1 MPVQWTPRQTAA
13 IEARNCNLLVSAAAG
28 SGKTAVLVERICALA
43 REGHSIE
50 NMLVVTFTRAAAAE
64 MREKILLAFQKEA
77 DGGGAHAAHFAE
89 QSALV
94 EQASISTLHG
104 FCGDVLRT
112 YFPAAGVDP
121 TYRIGDD
128 RETASLRAEA
138 LQEVIREAYEE
149 GGADFESLAACWT
162 DEQIGQ
168 QVAEL
173 YRFLR
178 TQPEPWAWM
187 ERATADY
194 RADGAALE
202 GTPWVGSLLRA
213 ARARIASARVSVGQ
227 AIRICEQP
235 GGCAGYVAALESDLV
250 LLNRLNDAAGS
261 GYEALREALDAANFQ
276 NIGRIGKNDDKNLAK
291 QAKDLRDAAKQAV
304 MEGLRKGLFA
314 ASLGEHAAD
323 FRAQLPSLRA
333 LGTLARALDAAYGA
347 RKQARNLLD
356 YEDLEH
362 KALEA
367 TRHDWVAKALRER
380 YAWIFVDEYQD
391 SSVIQEELVNR
402 IAGADN
408 VFLVGDVK
416 QSIYRF
422 RQAEP
427 RLFLQK
433 AAAYSAEEGTA
444 HRRIDLNR
452 NFRSRP
458 NVLAAINHIFAHAMR
473 EEETEI
479 PYDREAMLYPG
490 LQPPD
495 TDPDVEL
502 HLLDASGE
510 AGAADDPPGD
520 EEDGAEKVAGE
531 PGSGPD
537 GVPNEGAPDFSLRLG
552 PGERL
557 AQEAA
562 LAAERIH
569 ALVGTGAL
577 VWDAKREEH
586 RPLRYR
592 DIVILL
598 RAAKN
603 VAQQIQR
610 ALEQRGIPVF
620 CDTGDSF
627 FAMPEVRMVIDLLR
641 VVDNPLNDTALLG
654 ALHGPAA
661 RLDNDALAAIRQACA
676 DPDASFYGAVQS
688 YLQREDALAEKLR
701 RFLVLLDSLRLCAK
715 ALPLDALVWRIY
727 EETGCYARAGSLPGG
742 RTRQANLHM
751 LAERAAALQ
760 QRRGAG
766 LPAFLWEAEQ
776 LRAQNDTLSA
786 KALGEHED
794 VVRIMTMHKS
804 KGLEFPVVICL
815 ELGRSFAQ
823 RSGARAPISCHSA
836 LGIALRRIDPE
847 LRVRYD
853 TLACDAHKLQRERE
867 TLADAT
873 RLLYVAMTR
882 AQDRLILIGHGNRAR
897 QPLSDRL
904 SRWALAAK
912 GDAGG
917 SLLTEARSMI
927 DLLMPPLV
935 GGAEGTASGGQPF
948 EKGAESARR
957 QWREEGGRKPSEPQS
972 ARCARQWR
980 TEGEGPNFMEC
991 PPCGHSGGDVST
1003 GRWSIQR
1010 RSAVVL
1016 PEVERARADAWLRE
1030 LNALPAPDAPSPVA
1044 LGLGSPPVE
1053 PLQDAPRWKT
1063 TVSAL
1068 LRKEQGEEAYVPP
1081 SPWPLF
1087 LEERFR
1093 PDLGLR
1099 GLDGAA
1105 RGAAFH
1111 TAMRALSLEPLR
1123 GLRGEALRE
1132 EIAGQLDGLVAGE
1145 RLRQAER
1152 DSLRAEEMAAF
1163 FASELGRRM
1172 LASGTVRREWAFNL
1186 RIAAEE
1192 AGAEV
1197 QLVQG
1202 VLDCCFIPSDAADA
1216 AAKDRGWVLLDYK
1229 TDADPDT
1236 DALRERYAPQIALYA
1251 QALTRI
1257 TNLPVTTAALYLVK
1271 KGTFEVYDAHELIG
1285 NANE

>member
-1 MPVQWTPRQTAA
+1 MPIQWTPRQHAA
-13 IEARNCNLLVSAAAG
+13 ITARNCNLLVAAAAG

-50 NMLVVTFTRAAAAE
+50 HMLVVTFTRAAAAE

-77 DGGGAHAAHFAE
+77 DAGGEHAARFAE

-128 RETASLRAEA
+128 RETAGLQAEA
-138 LQEVIREAYEE
+138 LQEVVREAYEG
-149 GGADFESLAACWT
+149 GGADFEALAACWT
-162 DEQIGQ
+162 DEQIRE

-173 YRFLR
+173 YRFVR
-178 TQPEPWAWM
+178 TQPEPWGWM
-187 ERATADY
+187 EQAAMAYEAGD
-194 RADGAALE
+194 AAL
-202 GTPWVGSLLRA
+202 GNWADSLLRA
-213 ARARIASARVSVGQ
+213 ARGRIASARINIEQ
-227 AIRICEQP
+227 ALRICEQP
-235 GGCAGYVAALESDLV
+235 GGCAGYIATLEGDLPSMDRLLRAAD
-250 LLNRLNDAAGS
+250 S
-261 GYEALREALDAANFQ
+261 GYEALREALSAAQFP
-276 NIGRIGKNDDKNLAK
+276 RIGVARKGDDPALKN
-291 QAKDLRDAAKQAV
+291 QAQALRNAAKKTV
-304 MEGLRKGLFA
+304 TDGLCKGLFA
-314 ASLGEHAAD
+314 VSLEEHAAD
-323 FRAQLPSLRA
+323 LHAQLPQVRA
-333 LGTLARALDAAYGA
+333 LGALAQALDAAYSA

-367 TRHDWVAKALRER
+367 TRHAWVADALRER

-391 SSVIQEELVNR
+391 SSVIQEELVRR
-402 IAGADN
+402 IARADN

-427 RLFLQK
+427 RLFLEK
-433 AAAYSAEEGTA
+433 AATYSAEEGA
-444 HRRIDLNR
+444 PDRRIDLNQ

-458 NVLAAINHIFAHAMR
+458 NVLAAINHIFAFAMR

-479 PYDREAMLYPG
+479 PYDREAMLYPRDT
-490 LQPPD
+490 PPPGP
-495 TDPDVEL
+495 DPEMEL
-502 HLLDASGE
+502 YLLDASGE
-510 AGAADDPPGD
+510 ADGEESGKEDDHDTG
-520 EEDGAEKVAGE
+520 DGAEESAAD
-531 PGSGPD
+531 SGPLEESA
-537 GVPNEGAPDFSLRLG
+537 PNAPDFTLRIG
-552 PGERL
+552 PAERL

-562 LAAERIH
+562 LAAKRIH
-569 ALVGTGAL
+569 ALVGTDL
-577 VWDAKREEH
+577 WDAKREAH

-603 VAQQIQR
+603 VAQQVQR
-610 ALEQRGIPVF
+610 ALEQQGIPVF
-620 CDTGDSF
+620 CDAGDSF

-661 RLDNDALAAIRQACA
+661 RLNNDALAAIRQACP
-676 DPDASFYGAVQS
+676 DPDTAFYRAAQS
-688 YLQREDALAEKLR
+688 YAKREDALAERLR
-701 RFLVLLDSLRLCAK
+701 RFFALLDSLRLCAK

-727 EETGCYARAGSLPGG
+727 EATGCYARAGSLPGG
-742 RTRQANLHM
+742 RTRQANLRM

-760 QRRGAG
+760 QQRGAG

-776 LRAQNDTLSA
+776 LRAQGDTMSA

-823 RSGARAPISCHSA
+823 SGGAKAPISCHSA

-867 TLADAT
+867 ALADAT

-882 AQDRLILIGHGNRAR
+882 AQDRLILIGHGDRAR
-897 QPLSDRL
+897 QPLDDRL
-904 SRWALAAK
+904 SRWALAAS
-912 GDAGG
+912 AGPG
-917 SLLTEARSMI
+917 PLLSEAKSMI
-927 DLLMPPLV
+927 DLLVPPLI
-935 GGAEGTASGGQPF
+935 GEMEERGGTASGGRLF
-948 EKGAESARR
+948 EKSRGKNFLSGWWIERR
-957 QWREEGGRKPSEPQS
+957 GS
-972 ARCARQWR
+972 
-980 TEGEGPNFMEC
+980 
-991 PPCGHSGGDVST
+991 
-1003 GRWSIQR
+1003 
-1010 RSAVVL
+1010 VVL
-1016 PEVERARADAWLRE
+1016 PEVEQVRADAWVER
-1030 LNALPAPDAPSPVA
+1030 LNALPVPDESSPVA
-1044 LGLGSPPVE
+1044 VGLGWPE
-1053 PLQDAPRWKT
+1053 PELPQDAPRWKT

-1087 LEERFR
+1087 LDERLR

-1105 RGAAFH
+1105 RGTAFH
-1111 TAMRALSLEPLR
+1111 AAMRALSLEPLR
-1123 GLRGEALRE
+1123 SLNGPELRQQ
-1132 EIAGQLDGLVAGE
+1132 IAGQLDALVAAE

-1152 DSLRAEEMAAF
+1152 DSLRAEDIAAF
-1163 FASELGRRM
+1163 FASELGRQM

-1186 RIAAEE
+1186 RIAAEGVKNQAE
-1192 AGAEV
+1192 GTKSQEENAGI

-1202 VLDCCFIPSDAADA
+1202 VLDCCFVPNSPTLEGRA
-1216 AAKDRGWVLLDYK
+1216 WVLLDYK
-1229 TDADPDT
+1229 TDADPDI
-1236 DALRERYAPQIALYA
+1236 DALRQRYAPQISLYA
-1251 QALTRI
+1251 RALTRI
-1257 TNLPVTTAALYLVK
+1257 TGLPVATAALYLVK
-1271 KGTFEVYDAHELIG
+1271 RGAFCVYGAEEIG
-1285 NANE
+1285 NQQPGGE